1 MMSHAKRPAHPV
13 SVRAGRHGGGGRS
26 RTGWRALWP
35 LTSLAV
41 LVLAPAC
48 FGASPAE
55 GTPRLR
61 VFGIRP
67 IAPQQRA
74 ATAKLDG
81 ALAEIAARYPQISA
95 AHPLASLHAINPAL
109 RFRLAT
115 PAVGPEVLLD
125 ATTTGDPQLLKRAL
139 AGLGLRDIAV
149 YSNDVGGWLPI
160 GRLAAAAELAPLHQA
175 RAAIPLTRSGGV
187 ATQGDY
193 VQGSS
198 AIRTQYSG
206 LTGAGVKVGILSD
219 SFNCYQT
226 YANDGLNA
234 SGSNGYASNGFKA
247 TYATDQSTG
256 ALPAGISVLEEAPC
270 LEYGAPEQLP
280 FTDEGRAILQI
291 VHVVAPDATLAF
303 HTASNS
309 EADFAQGIIDL
320 AAAGAKI
327 IDDDVGYADEPF
339 FQDGLIAQAIDQ
351 VAAQGVAYFSSA
363 GNDGHTSY
371 ENTAPLFPVTAT
383 TAPNSGEQ
391 LLNFDPTGASTTTSM
406 PLTIPALFPGEYV
419 FVVVEWDQPYV
430 TGAQHSGG
438 ATSSIDLCVTGAAGA
453 DQISDLADFPTEV
466 TCTGPNAVGSDP
478 VQVIIIGNPADAN
491 ASTAAEPV
499 SIAIGLANG
508 TPAPGL
514 IKLLLAGDGAAV
526 SIDAF
531 ATNSPTI
538 QGHPGAAGASAV
550 GAAFYFDTP
559 ACGTAPALLES
570 YSSLGGDPILFDAAG
585 NRLAARQLRQKPQ
598 FVGPDGINNTFLGFA
613 LSAGGMGNA
622 PPGCQNNGAYPSF
635 FGTSA
640 AAPHAAAAAAL
651 LWQANP
657 AVSATQIVT
666 ALQASA
672 LPMGG
677 GLNFSSGFGF
687 IQANSAL
694 ALLPPAP
701 PTLSLSPATIA
712 VGGSSLLSWSSI
724 STSACVASGS
734 WSGNLPPSGS
744 QSVSP
749 ATTGSFIYTLTC
761 SGAAGQAANSVTLTV
776 TVTPPAAS
784 SGGGAL
790 GSVSLW
796 ILGAGLLLRQ
806 RVKALVLRDRP
817 RRRPCMR

>member
-1 MMSHAKRPAHPV
+1 M
-13 SVRAGRHGGGGRS
+13 
-26 RTGWRALWP
+26 
-35 LTSLAV
+35 

-48 FGASPAE
+48 YGASSVE

-67 IAPQQRA
+67 IESQQRA

-81 ALAEIAARYPQISA
+81 ALAEIAALYPQISA
-95 AHPLASLHAINPAL
+95 AHPLASLHTINPAL

-115 PAVGPEVLLD
+115 PSVGPEVLLD

-149 YSNDVGGWLPI
+149 YANDVGGWLPV
-160 GRLAAAAELAPLHQA
+160 GRLAAAAQLAPLHQA

-198 AIRTQYSG
+198 SIRAQYPS
-206 LTGAGVKVGILSD
+206 LSGAGIKVGILSD

-226 YANDGLNA
+226 YANNGLNA
-234 SGSNGYASNGFKA
+234 SGLNGYASNGYKA
-247 TYATDQSTG
+247 TYSTDQSTG
-256 ALPAGISVLEEAPC
+256 ALPAGISILEEAPC

-309 EADFAQGIIDL
+309 EADFAQGIVDL

-327 IDDDVGYADEPF
+327 IDDDVGYQDEPF
-339 FQDGLIAQAIDQ
+339 FQDGIIALAVDQ

-363 GNDGHTSY
+363 GNEGHNSY
-371 ENTAPLFPVTAT
+371 ENTAPVFPVTAT

-406 PLTIPALFPGEYV
+406 PLTIPALFPGE
-419 FVVVEWDQPYV
+419 FVSLVVEWDQPYV
-430 TGAQHSGG
+430 TGAPSSGG
-438 ATSSIDLCVTGAAGA
+438 ATSSIDLCVISATGA
-453 DQISDLADFPTEV
+453 DQISDPADFPTAV
-466 TCTGPNAVGSDP
+466 TCTGPNAIGNDP
-478 VQVIIIGNPADAN
+478 VQIIYIGNPADASG
-491 ASTAAEPV
+491 STAVEQI

-508 TPAPGL
+508 TPAPSL

-538 QGHPGAAGASAV
+538 QGHPSAAGAAAV

-559 ACGTAPALLES
+559 ACGTAPALIES
-570 YSSLGGDPILFDAAG
+570 YSSLGGDPILFDSSG
-585 NRLAARQLRQKPQ
+585 TRLAAPQVRQKPQ
-598 FVGPDGINNTFLGFA
+598 FTGPDGVNNTFLGFNLNA
-613 LSAGGMGNA
+613 TGMGNA
-622 PPGCQNNGAYPSF
+622 PSGCKNNGAYPSF

-657 AVSATQIVT
+657 AVSAAQIVA
-666 ALQASA
+666 ALQSSA

-677 GLNFSSGFGF
+677 GVSFSSGYGF
-687 IQANSAL
+687 IQTNAAL

-701 PTLSLSPATIA
+701 PTLSLNPATIA
-712 VGGSSLLSWSSI
+712 LGGSSQLSWSSI

-734 WSGNLPPSGS
+734 WSGNLAPSGS

-749 ATTGSFIYTLTC
+749 AAVGGATYTLTC
-761 SGAAGQAANSVTLTV
+761 SGAAGQAANS
-776 TVTPPAAS
+776 
-784 SGGGAL
+784 
-790 GSVSLW
+790 
-796 ILGAGLLLRQ
+796 
-806 RVKALVLRDRP
+806 
-817 RRRPCMR
+817 

>member
-1 MMSHAKRPAHPV
+1 LHC
-13 SVRAGRHGGGGRS
+13 GRGRS
-26 RTGWRALWP
+26 RTAWRALWP
-35 LTSLAV
+35 LTLLTV
-41 LVLAPAC
+41 LVLAPAG
-48 FGASPAE
+48 FGASAAE
-55 GTPRLR
+55 NTPRLR

-67 IAPQQRA
+67 MAPQQRA

-81 ALAEIAARYPQISA
+81 ALAEIAARYPQIGA
-95 AHPLASLHAINPAL
+95 AHPLTRLHAINPAL
-109 RFRLAT
+109 RFRLTT

-125 ATTTGDPQLLKRAL
+125 ATTTGDPQPLKSAL

-149 YSNDVGGWLPI
+149 YGNDVGGWLPI
-160 GRLAAAAELAPLHQA
+160 GRLAAAAELAQLHQA

-198 AIRTQYSG
+198 TIRAQYPS
-206 LTGAGVKVGILSD
+206 LSGAGVKVGILSD

-226 YANDGLNA
+226 YASDGLNA
-234 SGSNGYASNGFKA
+234 SGLNGYASNGYKA
-247 TYATDQSTG
+247 TYSTDQSTG
-256 ALPAGISVLEEAPC
+256 ALPAGVSVLEEAPC
-270 LEYGAPEQLP
+270 VEYGAPEQLP

-291 VHVVAPDATLAF
+291 VHVVAPEATLAF

-327 IDDDVGYADEPF
+327 IDDDVGYPDEPF
-339 FQDGLIAQAIDQ
+339 FQDGLIAQAVDQ

-363 GNDGHTSY
+363 GNEGRNSY
-371 ENTAPLFPVTAT
+371 ENTAPAFPVTSTA
-383 TAPNSGEQ
+383 APNSGEQ

-406 PLTIPALFPGEYV
+406 PLTIPSLFPGEFV
-419 FVVVEWDQPYV
+419 FLAVEWDQPYV
-430 TGAQHSGG
+430 TGAPHSGG
-438 ATSSIDLCVTGAAGA
+438 ATSSIDLCVTGATGA
-453 DQISDLADFPTEV
+453 DQITDLADFPTEV
-466 TCTGPNAVGSDP
+466 TCTGPNAIGNDP
-478 VQVIIIGNPADAN
+478 VQVIIIGNPADAGG
-491 ASTAAEPV
+491 STAAEQV
-499 SIAIGLANG
+499 SIAIGLADG

-585 NRLAARQLRQKPQ
+585 NRLAARVLRQKPQ
-598 FVGPDGINNTFLGFA
+598 FVGPDGINNTFLGFN
-613 LSAGGMGNA
+613 LSATGMGNA
-622 PPGCQNNGAYPSF
+622 PPGCQSNGAYPSF

-677 GLNFSSGFGF
+677 GVNFSNGYGF
-687 IQANSAL
+687 IQANAAL

-701 PTLSLSPATIA
+701 PSLSLSPATIA

-724 STSACVASGS
+724 STSACVASGG

-744 QSVSP
+744 QSVS
-749 ATTGSFIYTLTC
+749 AAAVGSVTYTLTC

-776 TVTPPAAS
+776 TVTPPAGS

-796 ILGAGLLLRQ
+796 MLGTALLLRQ
-806 RVKALVLRDRP
+806 RGKALVLRDRP
-817 RRRPCMR
+817 WRLPYLR